1 MKTCTFKQA
10 ASLLLCCLITTAS
23 AKEIYL
29 SSNGKD
35 KNDGTTPA
43 TAVKTLSKA
52 LSLADKGDEIKV
64 SGFIDISK
72 EPTSDQYGN
81 GCYNLKGNQGVKFPN
96 KALTITGDNRE
107 TCGFDGKSN
116 SGNGTGCLRL
126 DGVYDGL
133 TVKNLTIK
141 NGDPCGDK
149 GGGAYIRGGKITFDN
164 CAFIDNRNYKQN
176 NGTTRGG
183 AIYYEGNH
191 PDSKLTLNKCIFKG
205 NLNKEGSDIFFSNGT
220 LLADGCSFEGTDAG
234 IYAGSEGGVLK
245 TTTQGDFND
254 IVFRNSVIRNYKVD
268 TNGAAFSLKH
278 LVKDKNL
285 NLRVENCLIYNNQCL
300 KYQGGV
306 CIVDNSQPSGTD
318 KVAFINTTMYG
329 NKAMSGGA
337 IMLDQVPETTSTFD
351 LINCTIVGNDSQ
363 SGGGIRINNRAVNM
377 TKRIYNC
384 ILEGNTEK
392 GERPSD
398 LSIQYN
404 DVNENELVIK
414 NSFIG
419 AESSNKLS
427 DGFATESQMNYTPNG
442 ISCGLVENP
451 IECIQKLKC
460 IPLKDNSQAL
470 KAGNAQYLKEVGVY
484 VDQLQKTRPYSDNK
498 CAAGAIENPIGKIGK

>member
-1 MKTCTFKQA
+1 MKTFTFRQA
-10 ASLLLCCLITTAS
+10 ASILLCCLVTTAS

-29 SSNGKD
+29 SASGKD
-35 KNDGTTPA
+35 KNDGTTLA

-52 LSLADKGDEIKV
+52 LSLANKGDEIKV

-96 KALTITGDNRE
+96 KELTITGDNRE
-107 TCGFDGKSN
+107 TSGFDGKSN
-116 SGNGTGCLRL
+116 SGNGTACLRF
-126 DGVYDGL
+126 DGVYESI
-133 TVKNLTIK
+133 TVSNVTIK

-149 GGGAYIRGGKITFDN
+149 GGAAYVRGGTVTFNN

-176 NGTTRGG
+176 NATTRGG

-191 PDSKLTLNKCIFKG
+191 QNSKLTLNKCLFKG
-205 NLNKEGSDIFFSNGT
+205 NVNKEGSDIFFSNGA
-220 LLADGCSFEGTDAG
+220 LLADGCSFEGTDASV
-234 IYAGSEGGVLK
+234 YPGSEGGVLK
-245 TTTQGDFND
+245 TTAQGDFSD
-254 IVFRNSVIRNYKVD
+254 IVFRNSTIKNYTVD
-268 TNGAAFSLKH
+268 TNGAVFSLKH
-278 LVKDKNL
+278 LVNGKPI
-285 NLRVENCLIYNNQCL
+285 NLRVENCVIYNNQCQ

-306 CIVDNSQPSGTD
+306 CIVDNGQPSGVD
-318 KVAFINTTMYG
+318 KIAFINTTMFG

-337 IMLDQVPETTSTFD
+337 IMLDKTPETTSTFD
-351 LINCTIVGNDSQ
+351 LINCTIVGNDAQ
-363 SGGGIRINNRAVNM
+363 SGGGVRINNGAVNM

-404 DVNENELVIK
+404 DVNGNELIIK

-419 AESSNKLS
+419 SESSNKLS
-427 DGFATESQMNYTPNG
+427 VDFTTGNQMNYSSNG
-442 ISCGLVENP
+442 SSCGLADNP
-451 IECIQKLKC
+451 ADCIQKYNC

-470 KAGNAQYLKEVGVY
+470 NAGNAQYLKETGIY
-484 VDQLQKTRPYSDNK
+484 ADQLKKTRSYTDNK
-498 CAAGAIENPIGKIGK
+498 CAAGAVETPISKIGK

>member
-96 KALTITGDNRE
+96 KALTITGDDRE
-107 TCGFDGKSN
+107 TCGFDGTSN

-164 CAFIDNRNYKQN
+164 
-176 NGTTRGG
+176 
-183 AIYYEGNH
+183 
-191 PDSKLTLNKCIFKG
+191 
-205 NLNKEGSDIFFSNGT
+205 
-220 LLADGCSFEGTDAG
+220 
-234 IYAGSEGGVLK
+234 
-245 TTTQGDFND
+245 
-254 IVFRNSVIRNYKVD
+254 
-268 TNGAAFSLKH
+268 
-278 LVKDKNL
+278 
-285 NLRVENCLIYNNQCL
+285 
-300 KYQGGV
+300 
-306 CIVDNSQPSGTD
+306 
-318 KVAFINTTMYG
+318 
-329 NKAMSGGA
+329 
-337 IMLDQVPETTSTFD
+337 
-351 LINCTIVGNDSQ
+351 
-363 SGGGIRINNRAVNM
+363 
-377 TKRIYNC
+377 
-384 ILEGNTEK
+384 
-392 GERPSD
+392 
-398 LSIQYN
+398 
-404 DVNENELVIK
+404 
-414 NSFIG
+414 
-419 AESSNKLS
+419 
-427 DGFATESQMNYTPNG
+427 
-442 ISCGLVENP
+442 
-451 IECIQKLKC
+451 
-460 IPLKDNSQAL
+460 
-470 KAGNAQYLKEVGVY
+470 
-484 VDQLQKTRPYSDNK
+484 
-498 CAAGAIENPIGKIGK
+498 